1 MEKHG
6 LKPEDLEPDE
16 DKDPE
21 YIPKKVGHSKGGA
34 PMKKFEDLSRN
45 RQIKRLKPC
54 IENTAAHAKKN
65 KIDVIKVCAFMAEVE
80 ANTRGDEEQAR
91 MFKAIQNDENPLQHK
106 RMSTEKAVS
115 IQVLGFKYLKRISS
129 FFDFSVAQTFHNVE
143 ITEFFYNS
151 DFS

>member
-6 LKPEDLEPDE
+6 LKPEDLEADE

-115 IQVLGFKYLKRISS
+115 IQVTW
-129 FFDFSVAQTFHNVE
+129 VQTFDKNE
-143 ITEFFYNS
+143 M
-151 DFS
+151 